1 MHRRYVTLDLLRG
14 IAAIGVM
21 LFHNC
26 VDVVPSGYL
35 AVDLFFV
42 LSGFVIALSYEDKLR
57 GGLAQSAFFLARF
70 IRLWPMIVVGSV
82 LGLLAG
88 LAHYTAHPGD
98 LWTLGAQFSGSLIL
112 LPKLA
117 IAEGDEL
124 FPLNTVFWSLFFE
137 VVVNVI
143 YAAWL
148 YSRRAQGLLIAVVI
162 VSAICI
168 LLQPEIRMLMLF
180 ARALLGFFLGVLVY
194 RMSKKLQWTA
204 VRFGW
209 LFCAA
214 GVVLILAMPTSIRPP
229 GILFLLTDAVFCAI
243 ILVAAASDEKMP
255 SKSVGWSQ
263 WLGDI
268 SYPLYAIHRPLFYF
282 CSLLIVRATH
292 DLAAYNLA
300 AFVASI
306 AIVAASGVVLRS
318 FDQPVRRYLT
328 GLTRPYLKT
337 KGRPEAA
344 FWEA

>member
-1 MHRRYVTLDLLRG
+1 MTLDLLRG
-14 IAAIGVM
+14 IAATGVM

-26 VDVVPSGYL
+26 VDVVQSGYL

-57 GGLAQSAFFLARF
+57 DGLAQSSFFLARF

-88 LAHYTAHPGD
+88 LAHYVAHPGD
-98 LWTLGAQFSGSLIL
+98 LWTLGAQFSASLIL

-137 VVVNVI
+137 IVVNVI

-168 LLQPEIRMLMLF
+168 LLQPEVRMLMLF
-180 ARALLGFFLGVLVY
+180 ARALLGFFLGVLMY
-194 RMSKKLQWTA
+194 RMSNKLQLTA

-209 LFCAA
+209 LFCTAA
-214 GVVLILAMPTSIRPP
+214 VVLILVMPTSIRPP
-229 GILFLLTDAVFCAI
+229 GILFLLIDAVFCAI
-243 ILVAAASDEKMP
+243 ILVAAASDETMP
-255 SKSVGWSQ
+255 AMSVGWSQ

-282 CSLLIVRATH
+282 CSLLIVRITH
-292 DLAAYNLA
+292 DLAAYNFA

-328 GLTRPYLKT
+328 GLTRPYLKA

-344 FWEA
+344 FREA